1 MTATQRTARRDRQQ
15 GSILLPVILLLML
28 VATAATAMTV
38 KARTSLREAATR
50 RDRLVLQGLADG
62 AARALA
68 FVLAGAANAKA
79 APPFPLDGTPQAC
92 RLADGRRLVLS
103 VQDEGGLVDLNKA
116 SLELVSTV
124 LRRAGMSA
132 PEAGAL
138 ARAIAA
144 HRADAPR
151 AQMPTGKRP
160 TGHGAADAPRSEP
173 RDFMLADEV
182 GDLPGVD
189 AALFARLRPLFTT
202 ANHSAGVDPIVA
214 GPALR
219 ALVPPR
225 ELASP
230 AFERMT
236 TPSNHADFTITATV
250 ASPTGQRF
258 ARRAAFRLDPDAGPL
273 GRFLAWD
280 APPTFDALPEA
291 SGTGMCRRVALL
303 LDE

>member
-1 MTATQRTARRDRQQ
+1 MEARQPGGQD

-38 KARTSLREAATR
+38 RARTSLREAATR

-62 AARALA
+62 AARGTA
-68 FVLAGAANAKA
+68 FALAGAAAARA
-79 APPFPLDGTPQAC
+79 APPFPLDGTAQAC
-92 RLADGRRLVLS
+92 RLADGRSLVVS

-116 SLELVSTV
+116 GAELVSTV
-124 LRRAGMSA
+124 LRRSGLSA

-138 ARAIAA
+138 AQAIAA

-151 AQMPTGKRP
+151 TQPAPAKRP
-160 TGHGAADAPRSEP
+160 TGRGPAAAPAET
-173 RDFMLADEV
+173 RDFILADEL

-189 AALFARLRPLFTT
+189 IARFLRLRPLFTT
-202 ANHSAGVDPIVA
+202 ANRSAGVDPGVA

-230 AFERMT
+230 AFESMT

-258 ARRAAFRLDPDAGPL
+258 ARLAAFRLDPDSGPL
-273 GRFLAWD
+273 GRFTAWD
-280 APPTFDALPEA
+280 APPSFDPLPEGGGAA
-291 SGTGMCRRVALL
+291 SCRRLAALL
-303 LDE
+303 ED